1 MGKLLDISKRRKL
14 GKYNKN
20 RLKSI
25 EERRNKYRHIPA
37 NKDVFEALKELRF
50 KVENQGT
57 TTIRLTGGTYKA
69 DALDKVHMACVPPWE
84 FGYKVEPVSALQPNM
99 FRRTIFIKLPGE
111 DILGVPDKQKD
122 AIMNAVFE
130 ALVDQECELP
140 EFALIA
146 RDCIRMTQEFMIV
159 FWQQGNSVVVPQG
172 RAKTWTP

>member
-1 MGKLLDISKRRKL
+1 MGKLLDITK
-14 GKYNKN
+14 
-20 RLKSI
+20 
-25 EERRNKYRHIPA
+25 RRNKYRHLPA

-111 DILGVPDKQKD
+111 DILDVPEWPERDS
-122 AIMNAVFE
+122 IMNAVFE